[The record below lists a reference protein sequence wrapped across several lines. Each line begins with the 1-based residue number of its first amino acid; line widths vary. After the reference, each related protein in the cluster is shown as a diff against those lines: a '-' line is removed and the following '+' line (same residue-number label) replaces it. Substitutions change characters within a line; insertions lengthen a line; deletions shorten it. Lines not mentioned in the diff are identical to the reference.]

1 MMHGFHE
8 GGGEQT
14 FMSATTW
21 GVVIFLAL
29 VGLQRLLETF
39 KRRDTVAGRLQMRW
53 SFYAFFILHTVILVG
68 SLVEYLLVR
77 RPLSPVWTG
86 LGLALFG
93 ASLIVRNV
101 AIRTLGRFWSLHVEI
116 RSEHQLVREGIYN
129 VVRHPAYAAIT
140 LEVLSIPP
148 TVNAWWTLLFA
159 AATYVPLLVVRLR
172 HEERALVE
180 KFGDAYRVYQR
191 EVGALVP
198 KLSALC
204 PCCGQRSSS

>member
-1 MMHGFHE
+1 MN
-8 GGGEQT
+8 
-14 FMSATTW
+14 AATW

-39 KRRDTVAGRLQMRW
+39 KRRGTVPGQKQMQW
-53 SFYAFFILHTVILVG
+53 SFYAFFMLHTLILVG
-68 SLVEYLLVR
+68 SLLEYLEVR
-77 RPLSPVWTG
+77 PRLSLTWSAI
-86 LGLALFG
+86 GLAMF
-93 ASLIVRNV
+93 ATSLVVRNV
-101 AIRTLGRFWSLHVEI
+101 AIRTLGKFWSLQVEI

-140 LEVLSIPP
+140 LEVLSIPL

-159 AATYVPLLVVRLR
+159 ALTYVPLLFLRLR
-172 HEERALVE
+172 FEERALIE

-198 KLSALC
+198 KPSALWHC
-204 PCCGQRSSS
+204 SGCQRSSS